1 MEKYDTG
8 LEITEE
14 LVCVKCGI
22 PLAPLSVTLSY
33 MNSSFP
39 VELPG
44 CPRCGEVYIPEEL
57 ATGRMLHVEKNL
69 EDK

>member
-8 LEITEE
+8 LDLNEE
-14 LVCVKCGI
+14 LLCAKCGV
-22 PLAPLSVTLSY
+22 PLVSLPVTLSY
-33 MNSSFP
+33 LNSSFP

-44 CPRCGEVYIPEEL
+44 CPHCGMVFIPEEL
-57 ATGRMLHVEKNL
+57 AVGRMLHVEKSL